1 MTAFS
6 RFDPVIREYIYE
18 QRWKHIRPIQEAA
31 AAAIFG
37 GEGHVL
43 IAAGTAS
50 GKTEACFFPVI
61 TLLRERAAAA
71 TERSPAGTRS
81 PENAAAAAASVDV
94 LYIGPLKALINDQ
107 FQRLG
112 EILERTEIPLW
123 RWHGDISGGRKH
135 RLLENPSGI
144 LQITPESLEALLL
157 RRPEKIRPLFR
168 RLSFIIID
176 EVHAFMGSDRGFQ
189 LLCQMGR
196 IGELAGCSPR
206 RIGLSATLG
215 DYGEALRWLGTG
227 GAGESI
233 LVHEDDA
240 AMPETGTHSFCGESK
255 RRISLLV
262 DYFYRSGPREGTSRK
277 HEAAPE
283 GAGEPGTAYYRE
295 LYRQCRFAGDGPEK
309 GRGNCIIFTN
319 SRLEAEETI
328 VRLREEAARR
338 REGDVFHV
346 HHGNVSRMLRM
357 EAERDLREEE
367 EGRVAAA
374 TATLELGID
383 LGRLDRIIQVG
394 PPLTVAGFVQR
405 LGRSGRRNGIS
416 EMYFTALE
424 EPRRARSLADALP
437 WNLLKTIAVIQLY
450 LEEKWIEGAPRRP
463 LPFSLLCHQ
472 TLSILASLGEQR
484 PEDLA
489 RRVLALPPFANIT
502 EGDFKE
508 LVRHL
513 SAGGYIQITGEGALL
528 LGLEA
533 EGIVNHFGFYGVFP
547 GEETYRVI
555 AGARELGTV
564 HLLPAAGSSLVLAG
578 RYWQV
583 ETVDFLRR
591 EIYVVPGK
599 AGTERIWR
607 GGGAEM
613 HRRIAERMKQVL
625 MEDGDYP
632 YLSKQARSRLAEA
645 RAYAAARGDL
655 DAVCIPGED
664 GILLLPWLGSRGM
677 RTLAALFQNREY
689 RKALGIAFCCRE
701 QELIFRIR
709 SELDLPGFRGTLKNL
724 ILGLDSPESLLEPG
738 KIPLT
743 DKYDYLL
750 PQGLLLKQYAANM
763 LDSDTLKNIDW

>member
-1 MTAFS
+1 MNSFS

-18 QRWKHIRPIQEAA
+18 QRWKSIRPIQEAA
-31 AAAIFG
+31 ADAVFG

-61 TLLRERAAAA
+61 TLLRERAAALA
-71 TERSPAGTRS
+71 GERSLA
-81 PENAAAAAASVDV
+81 EAAPTGSAAETAASVEV

-107 FQRLG
+107 FQRLEG
-112 EILERTEIPLW
+112 ILERAEIPLW
-123 RWHGDISGGRKH
+123 RWHGDISGGRKNK
-135 RLLENPSGI
+135 LLENPSGI

-189 LLCQMGR
+189 LLCQLGR
-196 IGELAGCSPR
+196 IGELADCDPR

-215 DYGEALRWLGTG
+215 DYGEALRWLGMG
-227 GAGESI
+227 SARESM
-233 LVHEDDA
+233 LVRED
-240 AMPETGTHSFCGESK
+240 ESK
-255 RRISLLV
+255 RRIRLLV
-262 DYFYRSGPREGTSRK
+262 DYFYRR
-277 HEAAPE
+277 PE
-283 GAGEPGTAYYRE
+283 GADQKGRPPENAGAAEPGRAYYRE
-295 LYRQCRFAGDGPEK
+295 LYRQCRFGGEAPEK
-309 GRGNCIIFTN
+309 GRARGNCIIFTN

-328 VRLREEAARR
+328 ARLREEAARR

-357 EAERDLREEE
+357 EAERELREEE

-383 LGRLDRIIQVG
+383 LGRLDRIIQIG
-394 PPLTVAGFVQR
+394 PPFTVSGFVQR
-405 LGRSGRRNGIS
+405 LGRSGRRSGAS

-424 EPRRARSLADALP
+424 EPRRARNLIDALP
-437 WNLLKTIAVIQLY
+437 WDLLRTIAVIQLY

-472 TLSILASLGEQR
+472 TLSILASLGEQS

-489 RRVLALPPFANIT
+489 RRVLALPPFTRIAA
-502 EGDFKE
+502 GDFKE

-528 LGLEA
+528 LGLEG
-533 EGIVNHFGFYGVFP
+533 EGIVNNFGFYGVFP
-547 GEETYRVI
+547 DEETYRVM
-555 AGARELGTV
+555 AGEKELGTV
-564 HLLPAAGSSLVLAG
+564 HFLPSGGSGLVLAG

-583 ETVDFLRR
+583 EAVDFRRR

-607 GGGAEM
+607 GGGADL
-613 HRRIAERMKQVL
+613 HRRIAERMRRVL
-625 MEDGDYP
+625 LEDEDYP
-632 YLSKQARSRLAEA
+632 CLSDQARARLGEA
-645 RAYAAARGDL
+645 RAYAAERGNL
-655 DAVCIPGED
+655 DAVCIPD
-664 GILLLPWLGSRGM
+664 GDGFLLLPWLGSAGM
-677 RTLAALFQNREY
+677 RTLSALFQNREY
-689 RKALGIAFCCRE
+689 RKALGVSSCYRE
-701 QELIFRIR
+701 QDLIFRIS
-709 SELDLPGFRGTLKNL
+709 SELDIPGFRGTLKKL
-724 ILGLDSPESLLEPG
+724 ILGLDSPEPLLEPG

-763 LDSDTLKNIDW
+763 LDLEEIRSIEL